1 MSVHTKYTDRCF
13 VSEDN
18 KFVYLFMPRNGSVS
32 FRNCGLFG
40 SEKPIQYSDSFRN
53 KIKIVILREPIE
65 RVISLFLWQKRR
77 IAYRWK
83 DDEDFIIPF
92 ENYLIGLTKS
102 FNELTIPQCK
112 YLSRK
117 DLTLYDIEEVFT
129 LDNYNNDVK
138 NFSTKYN
145 LDLEIGHLNQSN
157 RERFDILL
165 QYLNDEFVDKKNILL
180 EIYREDIELY
190 NSQTKR
196 SKILLK

>member
-1 MSVHTKYTDRCF
+1 MSKPYTDRCF

-18 KFVYLFMPRNGSVS
+18 RFVYLFMPRNGSVS

-40 SEKPIQYSDSFRN
+40 SETPIQYSDSFRN

-65 RVISLFLWQKRR
+65 RVISMFLWQKRR
-77 IAYRWK
+77 VAHKWK
-83 DDEDFIIPF
+83 EDEDFIIPF

-102 FNELTIPQCK
+102 FSELTIPQCK
-112 YLSRK
+112 YLSKK
-117 DLTLYDIEEVFT
+117 DLTIDDIEEVFT

-157 RERFDILL
+157 RERFDTLL
-165 QYLNDEFVDKKNILL
+165 QFVNDNDKIKNNLI
-180 EIYREDIELY
+180 EIYKEDIELY
-190 NSQTKR
+190 NSQTK
-196 SKILLK
+196 KK

>member
-1 MSVHTKYTDRCF
+1 MSKPYVDRCF

-32 FRNCGLFG
+32 FRSCGLFG
-40 SEKPIQYSDSFRN
+40 SETPIQYSDSFRN

-65 RVISLFLWQKRR
+65 RVISMFLWQKRR
-77 IAYRWK
+77 VAHKWK
-83 DDEDFIIPF
+83 EDEDFIIPF

-102 FNELTIPQCK
+102 FSDLTLPQYE

-157 RERFDILL
+157 RERFDTLL
-165 QYLNDEFVDKKNILL
+165 QFVNDNDKIKNNLI
-180 EIYREDIELY
+180 EVYNVDIELY
-190 NSQTKR
+190 NSQTK
-196 SKILLK
+196 KK

>member
-1 MSVHTKYTDRCF
+1 MSKPYVDRCF

-40 SEKPIQYSDSFRN
+40 SETPIQYSDSFRN

-65 RVISLFLWQKRR
+65 RVISMFLWQKRR
-77 IAYRWK
+77 VAHKWK
-83 DDEDFIIPF
+83 EDEDFIIPF

-102 FNELTIPQCK
+102 FSELTIPQCK

-117 DLTLYDIEEVFT
+117 DLTIADIEEVFT

-157 RERFDILL
+157 RERFDTLL
-165 QYLNDEFVDKKNILL
+165 QFINENDDIKNNLI
-180 EIYREDIELY
+180 EIYKEDIELY
-190 NSQTKR
+190 NSQTK
-196 SKILLK
+196 KK

>member
-1 MSVHTKYTDRCF
+1 MSKPYVDRCF

-32 FRNCGLFG
+32 FRSCGLFG
-40 SEKPIQYSDSFRN
+40 SETPIQYSDSFRN

-77 IAYRWK
+77 VAYRWK
-83 DDEDFIIPF
+83 EDEDFIIPF

-102 FNELTIPQCK
+102 FSELTIPQCK

-117 DLTLYDIEEVFT
+117 DLTIDDIEEVFT

-157 RERFDILL
+157 RERFDTLL
-165 QYLNDEFVDKKNILL
+165 QFINENDDIKNNLI
-180 EIYREDIELY
+180 EIYKEDIELY
-190 NSQTKR
+190 NSQTK
-196 SKILLK
+196 KK

>member
-1 MSVHTKYTDRCF
+1 MSKPYVDRCF

-40 SEKPIQYSDSFRN
+40 SETPIQYSDSFRN

-77 IAYRWK
+77 VAYRWK
-83 DDEDFIIPF
+83 EDEDFIIPF

-102 FNELTIPQCK
+102 FSELTIPQCK
-112 YLSRK
+112 YLSKK
-117 DLTLYDIEEVFT
+117 DLTIDDIEEVFT

-157 RERFDILL
+157 RERFDTLL
-165 QYLNDEFVDKKNILL
+165 QFINENDDIKNNLI
-180 EIYREDIELY
+180 EIYKEDIELY
-190 NSQTKR
+190 NSQTK
-196 SKILLK
+196 KK

>member
-1 MSVHTKYTDRCF
+1 MSVHARYTDRCF

-18 KFVYLFMPRNGSVS
+18 RFVYLFMPRNGSQS

-40 SEKPIQYSDSFRN
+40 SETPIQYSDSFRN

-77 IAYRWK
+77 VAYRWK
-83 DDEDFIIPF
+83 EDEDFIIPF

-102 FNELTIPQCK
+102 FSDLTLPQYE

-117 DLTLYDIEEVFT
+117 DLTIADIEEVFT

-157 RERFDILL
+157 RERFDTLL
-165 QYLNDEFVDKKNILL
+165 QFVNENDDIKNNLI
-180 EIYREDIELY
+180 EIYKEDIELY
-190 NSQTKR
+190 NSQTK
-196 SKILLK
+196 KK

>member
-13 VSEDN
+13 VSESN
-18 KFVYLFMPRNGSVS
+18 KFVYLFMPRNGSQS
-32 FRNCGLFG
+32 FRNCGLFS
-40 SEKPIQYSDSFRN
+40 SEKPIKYSDSFRN

-65 RVISLFLWQKRR
+65 RVISMFLWQKRR
-77 IAYRWK
+77 VAYKWK
-83 DDEDFIIPF
+83 EDEDFIIPF

-102 FNELTIPQCK
+102 FSDLTLPQYE

-145 LDLEIGHLNQSN
+145 LDLNIGHLNQSN
-157 RERFDILL
+157 RERFDTLL
-165 QYLNDEFVDKKNILL
+165 QFINDNDKIKNNLK
-180 EIYREDIELY
+180 EVYSQDFGLY
-190 NSQTKR
+190 NSQIK
-196 SKILLK
+196 KK

>member
-1 MSVHTKYTDRCF
+1 MSVHARYTDRCF

-18 KFVYLFMPRNGSVS
+18 KFVYLFMPRNGSQS

-40 SEKPIQYSDSFRN
+40 SETPIKYSDSFRN

-77 IAYRWK
+77 VAYRWK

-102 FNELTIPQCK
+102 FSDLTLPQCK

-117 DLTLYDIEEVFT
+117 DFTLADIEEVFT

-145 LDLEIGHLNQSN
+145 LDLDIGHFNQSN
-157 RERFDILL
+157 RERFDTLL
-165 QYLNDEFVDKKNILL
+165 QFINDNDDIKNNLT
-180 EIYREDIELY
+180 EVYSEDFELY
-190 NSQTKR
+190 NSQTK
-196 SKILLK
+196 KK

>member
-1 MSVHTKYTDRCF
+1 MSVHARYTDRCF

-18 KFVYLFMPRNGSVS
+18 RFVYLFMPRNGSQS

-40 SEKPIQYSDSFRN
+40 SETPIQYSDSFRN

-77 IAYRWK
+77 VAYKWK
-83 DDEDFIIPF
+83 EDEDFLREF

-117 DLTLYDIEEVFT
+117 DLTIADIEEVFM

-157 RERFDILL
+157 RERFNTLL
-165 QYLNDEFVDKKNILL
+165 QFINDNDKIKNNLI
-180 EIYREDIELY
+180 EVYNVDIELY

>member
-1 MSVHTKYTDRCF
+1 MSKPYTDRCF

-18 KFVYLFMPRNGSVS
+18 RFVYLFMPRNGSVS

-40 SEKPIQYSDSFRN
+40 SETPIQYSDSFRN

-65 RVISLFLWQKRR
+65 RVVSIFLWQKRR
-77 IAYRWK
+77 VAHKWK
-83 DDEDFIIPF
+83 EDEDFIIPF

-102 FNELTIPQCK
+102 FSDLTLPQYE

-157 RERFDILL
+157 RERFDTLL
-165 QYLNDEFVDKKNILL
+165 QFVNENDDIKNNLI
-180 EIYREDIELY
+180 EIYKEDIELY
-190 NSQTKR
+190 NSQTK
-196 SKILLK
+196 KK

>member
-1 MSVHTKYTDRCF
+1 MSKPYVDRCF

-40 SEKPIQYSDSFRN
+40 SETPIQYSDSFRN

-77 IAYRWK
+77 VAYRWK
-83 DDEDFIIPF
+83 DDEDFITPF
-92 ENYLIGLTKS
+92 KNYLIGLTKS
-102 FNELTIPQCK
+102 FSELTYPQLD
-112 YLSRK
+112 YLSGK
-117 DLTLYDIEEVFT
+117 GLTIDDIEEVFT

-157 RERFDILL
+157 RERFDTLL
-165 QYLNDEFVDKKNILL
+165 QFINENDDIKNNLI
-180 EIYREDIELY
+180 EIYKEDIELY
-190 NSQTKR
+190 NSQTK
-196 SKILLK
+196 KK

>member
-1 MSVHTKYTDRCF
+1 MSKPYVDRCF

-40 SEKPIQYSDSFRN
+40 SETPIQYSDSFRN

-65 RVISLFLWQKRR
+65 RVISMFLWQKRR
-77 IAYRWK
+77 VAHKWK
-83 DDEDFIIPF
+83 EDEDFIIPF

-102 FNELTIPQCK
+102 FSELTIPQCK
-112 YLSRK
+112 YLSKK
-117 DLTLYDIEEVFT
+117 DLTIDDIEEVFT
-129 LDNYNNDVK
+129 LDNYNNDVE

-157 RERFDILL
+157 RERFDTLL
-165 QYLNDEFVDKKNILL
+165 QFINENDDIKNNLI
-180 EIYREDIELY
+180 EIYKEDIELY
-190 NSQTKR
+190 NSQTK
-196 SKILLK
+196 KK

>member
-1 MSVHTKYTDRCF
+1 MSKPYVDRCF

-40 SEKPIQYSDSFRN
+40 SETPIQYSDSFRN

-65 RVISLFLWQKRR
+65 RVISMFLWQKRR
-77 IAYRWK
+77 VAHKWK
-83 DDEDFIIPF
+83 EDEDFIIPF

-102 FNELTIPQCK
+102 FSELTYPQLD
-112 YLSRK
+112 YLSGK
-117 DLTLYDIEEVFT
+117 GLTIDDIEEVFT

-157 RERFDILL
+157 RERFDTLL
-165 QYLNDEFVDKKNILL
+165 QFINENDDIKNNLI
-180 EIYREDIELY
+180 EIYKEDIELY
-190 NSQTKR
+190 NSQTK
-196 SKILLK
+196 KK

>member
-1 MSVHTKYTDRCF
+1 MSKPYVDRCF

-40 SEKPIQYSDSFRN
+40 SETPIQYSDSFRN

-65 RVISLFLWQKRR
+65 RVISMFLWQKRR
-77 IAYRWK
+77 VAHKWK
-83 DDEDFIIPF
+83 EDEDFIIPF

-102 FNELTIPQCK
+102 FSDLTLPQYE

-117 DLTLYDIEEVFT
+117 DLTIADIEEVFT

-157 RERFDILL
+157 RERFDTLL
-165 QYLNDEFVDKKNILL
+165 QFVNENDDIKNNLI
-180 EIYREDIELY
+180 EIYKEDIELY
-190 NSQTKR
+190 NSQTK
-196 SKILLK
+196 KK

>member
-1 MSVHTKYTDRCF
+1 MSKPYVDRCF

-40 SEKPIQYSDSFRN
+40 SETPIQYSDSFRN

-65 RVISLFLWQKRR
+65 RAISMFLWQKRR
-77 IAYRWK
+77 VAYKWK
-83 DDEDFIIPF
+83 EDEDFIIPF

-102 FNELTIPQCK
+102 FSDLTLPQYE

-117 DLTLYDIEEVFT
+117 DLTIADIEEVFT

-138 NFSTKYN
+138 NFSAKYN
-145 LDLEIGHLNQSN
+145 LDLEIGHRNQSN

-165 QYLNDEFVDKKNILL
+165 QFINENDDIKNNLI
-180 EIYREDIELY
+180 EIYKEDIELY
-190 NSQTKR
+190 NSQTK
-196 SKILLK
+196 KK

>member
-1 MSVHTKYTDRCF
+1 MSKPYVDRCF

-18 KFVYLFMPRNGSVS
+18 RFVYLFMPRNGSQS
-32 FRNCGLFG
+32 FRNCGLFS
-40 SEKPIQYSDSFRN
+40 SEKPIKYSDSFRN
-53 KIKIVILREPIE
+53 KIKIVILRESIE
-65 RVISLFLWQKRR
+65 RAISMFLWQKRR
-77 IAYRWK
+77 VAYKWK
-83 DDEDFIIPF
+83 EDEDFIIPF

-157 RERFDILL
+157 RERFDTLL
-165 QYLNDEFVDKKNILL
+165 QFVNENDDIKNNLI
-180 EIYREDIELY
+180 EIYKEDIELY
-190 NSQTKR
+190 NSQTK
-196 SKILLK
+196 KK

>member
-1 MSVHTKYTDRCF
+1 MSKPYVDRCF

-40 SEKPIQYSDSFRN
+40 SETPIQYSDSFRN

-65 RVISLFLWQKRR
+65 RAISMFLWQKRR
-77 IAYRWK
+77 VAYKWK
-83 DDEDFIIPF
+83 EDEDFIIPF

-102 FNELTIPQCK
+102 FSDLTLPQYE

-117 DLTLYDIEEVFT
+117 DLTIADIEEVFT

-157 RERFDILL
+157 RERFDTLL
-165 QYLNDEFVDKKNILL
+165 QFVNENDDIKNNLI
-180 EIYREDIELY
+180 EIYKEDIELY
-190 NSQTKR
+190 NSQTK
-196 SKILLK
+196 KK

>member
-13 VSEDN
+13 VSESN

-40 SEKPIQYSDSFRN
+40 SETPIKYRDSYRDL
-53 KIKIVILREPIE
+53 IKIVILREPIE
-65 RVISLFLWQKRR
+65 RVISMFLWQKRR
-77 IAYRWK
+77 VAHKWK
-83 DDEDFIIPF
+83 EDEDFIIPF

-102 FNELTIPQCK
+102 FSELTIPQCK

-157 RERFDILL
+157 RERFDTLL
-165 QYLNDEFVDKKNILL
+165 QFVNDNDKIKNNLI
-180 EIYREDIELY
+180 EVYNVDIELY
-190 NSQTKR
+190 NSQTK
-196 SKILLK
+196 KK

>member
-1 MSVHTKYTDRCF
+1 MSVHARYTDRCF

-18 KFVYLFMPRNGSVS
+18 KFVYLFMPRNGSQS

-40 SEKPIQYSDSFRN
+40 SETPIKYSDSFSN

-77 IAYRWK
+77 VAYRWK
-83 DDEDFIIPF
+83 KDEDFITPF

-102 FNELTIPQCK
+102 FSDLTLPQCK

-157 RERFDILL
+157 RERFDTLL
-165 QYLNDEFVDKKNILL
+165 QFINDNDDIKNNLI
-180 EIYREDIELY
+180 EVYNVDIELY
-190 NSQTKR
+190 NSQTK
-196 SKILLK
+196 KK

>member
-1 MSVHTKYTDRCF
+1 MSKPYVDRCF

-32 FRNCGLFG
+32 FRSCGLFG
-40 SEKPIQYSDSFRN
+40 SETPIQYSDSFRN

-77 IAYRWK
+77 VAYKWK
-83 DDEDFIIPF
+83 EDEDFIIPF

-102 FNELTIPQCK
+102 FSDLTLPQYE

-129 LDNYNNDVK
+129 LDNYNNDVE

-157 RERFDILL
+157 RERFDTLL
-165 QYLNDEFVDKKNILL
+165 QFVNDNDKIKNNLI
-180 EIYREDIELY
+180 EVHNVDIELY
-190 NSQTKR
+190 NSQTK
-196 SKILLK
+196 KK

>member
-1 MSVHTKYTDRCF
+1 MSKPYVDRCF

-40 SEKPIQYSDSFRN
+40 SETPIQYSDSFRN

-65 RVISLFLWQKRR
+65 RVVSIFLWQKRR
-77 IAYRWK
+77 VAHKWK
-83 DDEDFIIPF
+83 EDEDFIIPF

-102 FNELTIPQCK
+102 FSELTIPQCK
-112 YLSRK
+112 YLSKK
-117 DLTLYDIEEVFT
+117 DLTIDDIEEVFT

-157 RERFDILL
+157 RERFDTLL
-165 QYLNDEFVDKKNILL
+165 QFINENDDIKNNLI
-180 EIYREDIELY
+180 EIYKEDIELY
-190 NSQTKR
+190 NSQTK
-196 SKILLK
+196 KK

>member
-1 MSVHTKYTDRCF
+1 MSKPYVDRCF

-40 SEKPIQYSDSFRN
+40 SETPIQYSDSFRN

-65 RVISLFLWQKRR
+65 RVISMFLWQKRR
-77 IAYRWK
+77 VAHKWK
-83 DDEDFIIPF
+83 EDEDFIIPF

-157 RERFDILL
+157 RERFDTLL
-165 QYLNDEFVDKKNILL
+165 QFINENDDIKNNLI
-180 EIYREDIELY
+180 EIYKEDIELY
-190 NSQTKR
+190 NSQTK
-196 SKILLK
+196 KK

>member
-1 MSVHTKYTDRCF
+1 MSVHARYTDRCF

-18 KFVYLFMPRNGSVS
+18 KFVYLFMPRNGSQS

-40 SEKPIQYSDSFRN
+40 SETPIKYSDSFRN

-77 IAYRWK
+77 IAYRLK
-83 DDEDFIIPF
+83 KDEDFITPF

-102 FNELTIPQCK
+102 FSDLTLPQCK

-117 DLTLYDIEEVFT
+117 DLTLADIEEVFT

-145 LDLEIGHLNQSN
+145 LDLDIGHLNQSN
-157 RERFDILL
+157 RERFDTLL
-165 QYLNDEFVDKKNILL
+165 QFINDNDDIKNNLI
-180 EIYREDIELY
+180 ERYNVDIELY
-190 NSQTKR
+190 NSQTK
-196 SKILLK
+196 KK

>member
-1 MSVHTKYTDRCF
+1 MSKPYVDRCF

-40 SEKPIQYSDSFRN
+40 SETPIQYSDSFRN

-65 RVISLFLWQKRR
+65 RVISMFLWQKRR
-77 IAYRWK
+77 VAHKWK
-83 DDEDFIIPF
+83 EDEDFIIPF

-102 FNELTIPQCK
+102 FSDLTLPQYE

-117 DLTLYDIEEVFT
+117 DLTIADIEEVFT

-157 RERFDILL
+157 RERFDTLL
-165 QYLNDEFVDKKNILL
+165 QFVNDNDKIKNNLI
-180 EIYREDIELY
+180 EVYNVDIELY
-190 NSQTKR
+190 NSQTK
-196 SKILLK
+196 KK

>member
-1 MSVHTKYTDRCF
+1 MSKPYVDRCF

-40 SEKPIQYSDSFRN
+40 SETPIQYSDSFRN

-65 RVISLFLWQKRR
+65 RVISMFLWQKRR
-77 IAYRWK
+77 VAHKWK
-83 DDEDFIIPF
+83 EDEDFIIPF

-102 FNELTIPQCK
+102 FSELTIPQCK
-112 YLSRK
+112 YLSKK
-117 DLTLYDIEEVFT
+117 DLTIDDIEEVFT

-157 RERFDILL
+157 RERFDTLFKFING
-165 QYLNDEFVDKKNILL
+165 NDDIKNKLTNV
-180 EIYREDIELY
+180 YKEDIELY
-190 NSQTKR
+190 NSQK
-196 SKILLK
+196 

>member
-1 MSVHTKYTDRCF
+1 MSKPYVDRCF

-40 SEKPIQYSDSFRN
+40 SETPIQYSDSFRN

-65 RVISLFLWQKRR
+65 RVVSIFLWQKRR
-77 IAYRWK
+77 VAHKWK
-83 DDEDFIIPF
+83 EDEDFIIPF

-102 FNELTIPQCK
+102 FSELTIPQCK
-112 YLSRK
+112 YLSKK
-117 DLTLYDIEEVFT
+117 DLTIDDIEEVFT

-157 RERFDILL
+157 RERFDTLL
-165 QYLNDEFVDKKNILL
+165 QFVNENDDIKNNLI
-180 EIYREDIELY
+180 EIYKEDIELY
-190 NSQTKR
+190 NSQTK
-196 SKILLK
+196 KK

>member
-1 MSVHTKYTDRCF
+1 MAVHSRYTDRCF

-32 FRNCGLFG
+32 FRSCGLFG
-40 SEKPIQYSDSFRN
+40 SETPIKYNDSYRHL
-53 KIKIVILREPIE
+53 IKIVILREPIE
-65 RVISLFLWQKRR
+65 RVISMFLWQKRR
-77 IAYRWK
+77 VAYRWK
-83 DDEDFIIPF
+83 KDEDFITPF

-102 FNELTIPQCK
+102 FSELTIPQYK

-117 DLTLYDIEEVFT
+117 DLTIADIEEVFT

-157 RERFDILL
+157 RERFDTLL
-165 QYLNDEFVDKKNILL
+165 QFINDNDKIKNNLI
-180 EIYREDIELY
+180 ERYNVDIELY
-190 NSQTKR
+190 NSQTK
-196 SKILLK
+196 KK

>member
-1 MSVHTKYTDRCF
+1 MSKPYVDRCF

-40 SEKPIQYSDSFRN
+40 SETPIQYSDSFRN

-65 RVISLFLWQKRR
+65 RVISMFLWQKRR
-77 IAYRWK
+77 VAHKWK
-83 DDEDFIIPF
+83 EDEDFIIPF

-102 FNELTIPQCK
+102 FSDLTLPQYE

-157 RERFDILL
+157 RERFDTLL
-165 QYLNDEFVDKKNILL
+165 QFINENDDIKNNLI
-180 EIYREDIELY
+180 EIYKEDIELY
-190 NSQTKR
+190 NSQTK
-196 SKILLK
+196 KK

>member
-1 MSVHTKYTDRCF
+1 MSKPYVDRCF
-13 VSEDN
+13 VSEDDR
-18 KFVYLFMPRNGSVS
+18 FVYLFMPRNGSVS

-40 SEKPIQYSDSFRN
+40 SETPIQYSDSFRN

-77 IAYRWK
+77 VAHKWK
-83 DDEDFIIPF
+83 EDEDFIIPF

-102 FNELTIPQCK
+102 FSELTIPQCK
-112 YLSRK
+112 YLSKK
-117 DLTLYDIEEVFT
+117 DLTIDDIEEVFT

-157 RERFDILL
+157 RERFDTLL
-165 QYLNDEFVDKKNILL
+165 QFINENDDIKNNLI
-180 EIYREDIELY
+180 EIYKEDIELY
-190 NSQTKR
+190 NSQTK
-196 SKILLK
+196 KK

>member
-1 MSVHTKYTDRCF
+1 
-13 VSEDN
+13 
-18 KFVYLFMPRNGSVS
+18 MPRNGSVS

-65 RVISLFLWQKRR
+65 RVISMFLWQKRR
-77 IAYRWK
+77 VAHKWK
-83 DDEDFIIPF
+83 EDEDFIIPF

-102 FNELTIPQCK
+102 FSELTIPQCK

-157 RERFDILL
+157 RERFDTLL
-165 QYLNDEFVDKKNILL
+165 QFINDNDKIKNNLI
-180 EIYREDIELY
+180 EVYNVDIELY
-190 NSQTKR
+190 NSQTK
-196 SKILLK
+196 KK

>member
-1 MSVHTKYTDRCF
+1 MSVHARYTDRCF

-18 KFVYLFMPRNGSVS
+18 KFVYLFMPRNGSQS

-40 SEKPIQYSDSFRN
+40 SETPIKYSDSFRN

-77 IAYRWK
+77 VAYRWK
-83 DDEDFIIPF
+83 KDEYFITPF

-102 FNELTIPQCK
+102 FSDLTLPQCK

-145 LDLEIGHLNQSN
+145 LDLDIGHFNQSN
-157 RERFDILL
+157 RERFDTLL
-165 QYLNDEFVDKKNILL
+165 QFINDNDDIKNNLT
-180 EIYREDIELY
+180 EVYSEDFELY
-190 NSQTKR
+190 NSQTK
-196 SKILLK
+196 KK